1 MKQQLKTVNIKGKEY
16 VEVST
21 RLRYFRENYTQ
32 WSLQAEIVSL
42 SSDEVCM
49 VARIY
54 DENGHIRA
62 VGHAHEEKKASRI
75 NAVSFVENCET
86 SAWGRALANLG
97 IGIDASVAS
106 ANEVSDAIKN
116 QEVLSTQQSSK
127 QSLKHQVEAR
137 LNGAAEEVNA
147 FLRSVDY
154 CAEEESFADL
164 SDDKLRYILDN
175 AESLL
180 SKAKAHALKGSTE
193 VRKAVAKSVAKGG
206 AQ

>member
-49 VARIY
+49 KATIC
-54 DENGHIRA
+54 DADGDIIA

-75 NAVSFVENCET
+75 NSVSFVENCET

-116 QEVLSTQQSSK
+116 QSVSSTQLSSQ
-127 QSLKHQVEAR
+127 QSLRQQVEAR

-147 FLRSVDY
+147 FLRNVDY

-164 SDDKLRYILDN
+164 NDDKLRYILDN
-175 AESLL
+175 AERLL
-180 SKAKAHALKGSTE
+180 DKAKAHALKGSTE

>member
-62 VGHAHEEKKASRI
+62 VGHAHEEKKSSRI
-75 NAVSFVENCET
+75 NAVSYVENCET

-106 ANEVSDAIKN
+106 ANEVSGAIKN
-116 QEVLSTQQSSK
+116 QEVSSTQQSSK
-127 QSLKHQVEAR
+127 QSLKQQVESR
-137 LNGAAEEVNA
+137 LNGAADEVNA

-164 SDDKLRYILDN
+164 NDDKLRYILDN

-180 SKAKAHALKGSTE
+180 AKVKAHALKGSTE